1 MTPLLVRFAPRS
13 LWHFIWGSV
22 LLSCPLSLLLSYLIH
37 DRITWDYPL
46 TAFVISLAVSTLV
59 VSLIARL
66 RDLERALAE
75 SSHGQAAAI
84 SDKDKAEAALHRSEA
99 RFRGFMDQGPT
110 VAWMKDEIGR
120 HVYINGVFARR
131 FVLDP
136 EQSRGKTDAELFPP
150 DVATQLRDHDRLVLS
165 EGRSREFMEVV
176 PGLDGR
182 MQHWWSWKFPF
193 VDDEGNQ
200 YVGGVAIDVTERRR
214 IEAALQASEERLR
227 LALDAAQLGIWDW
240 NIQTN
245 EVQWAGNVHTI
256 FGVTPETFAGTY
268 EAYLQLVH
276 PQDLD
281 RLLAAINRSIQGQ
294 DDYRIEHRIL
304 WPDGT
309 LRWVACRGDVLR
321 DDAGRPLRMLGTV
334 ADVTAR
340 KETEMRLAEREA
352 HLRAILDHSPAL
364 IFLKDPAGRYL
375 DVNRQFE
382 QTFHLTKD
390 HVIGRTDAELFAP
403 AQAAAFQVNDR
414 LVLDVKRPLRF
425 EEVVAHPDGVRTSIV
440 LKFPLLTPDRVPYAI
455 GGIATDITERK
466 RAEQALAVARDQAME
481 AARIKTEFLAT
492 MSHEI
497 RTPLNGVL
505 GMTELLL
512 ETSLTDEQRDF
523 VGTARSCGRHLLA
536 LIEDILDYSTIEAG
550 RVVLESRDVDVRSLA
565 EGVLD
570 QLAEGLGPKRLKL
583 LWQVDSSVPPLL
595 RGDPD
600 RLRQVLENLL
610 NNAVKFTAE
619 GQVGLYLAVVHETEH
634 AVLLRGEV
642 TDTGIGIGPLG
653 RQKLFQPFSQVDG
666 SSSRNYGGTGLGLAI
681 CKRLVT
687 LMQGDIGVESD
698 DRGSRFWFTVR
709 LAKPS
714 SST

>member
-1 MTPLLVRFAPRS
+1 M
-13 LWHFIWGSV
+13 
-22 LLSCPLSLLLSYLIH
+22 
-37 DRITWDYPL
+37 
-46 TAFVISLAVSTLV
+46 
-59 VSLIARL
+59 
-66 RDLERALAE
+66 
-75 SSHGQAAAI
+75 
-84 SDKDKAEAALHRSEA
+84 
-99 RFRGFMDQGPT
+99 
-110 VAWMKDEIGR
+110 
-120 HVYINGVFARR
+120 
-131 FVLDP
+131 
-136 EQSRGKTDAELFPP
+136 
-150 DVATQLRDHDRLVLS
+150 
-165 EGRSREFMEVV
+165 
-176 PGLDGR
+176 
-182 MQHWWSWKFPF
+182 
-193 VDDEGNQ
+193 
-200 YVGGVAIDVTERRR
+200 
-214 IEAALQASEERLR
+214 
-227 LALDAAQLGIWDW
+227 
-240 NIQTN
+240 
-245 EVQWAGNVHTI
+245 
-256 FGVTPETFAGTY
+256 
-268 EAYLQLVH
+268 
-276 PQDLD
+276 
-281 RLLAAINRSIQGQ
+281 
-294 DDYRIEHRIL
+294 
-304 WPDGT
+304 
-309 LRWVACRGDVLR
+309 
-321 DDAGRPLRMLGTV
+321 
-334 ADVTAR
+334 
-340 KETEMRLAEREA
+340 
-352 HLRAILDHSPAL
+352 
-364 IFLKDPAGRYL
+364 
-375 DVNRQFE
+375 
-382 QTFHLTKD
+382 
-390 HVIGRTDAELFAP
+390 
-403 AQAAAFQVNDR
+403 
-414 LVLDVKRPLRF
+414 
-425 EEVVAHPDGVRTSIV
+425 
-440 LKFPLLTPDRVPYAI
+440 
-455 GGIATDITERK
+455 
-466 RAEQALAVARDQAME
+466 ARDQAME

-666 SSSRNYGGTGLGLAI
+666 SSSRNYYGGTGLGLAI